1 MTVMT
6 NFLRSLVLSIIF
18 SFVAPMF
25 LFGSILFGLSLV
37 GYIPGLQGVSEV
49 ITTVIMDFLAI
60 FGSGTPVDGLIVIC
74 LTCSFVGALF
84 DTYAYYR
91 YQILR

>member
-1 MTVMT
+1 MTIFT
-6 NFLRSLVLSIIF
+6 NFLRSLLLTIIF

-25 LFGSILFGLSLV
+25 LVGGVLIVVSLM
-37 GYIPGLQGVSEV
+37 GYIPGLQVVTEV
-49 ITTVIMDFLAI
+49 IATNILEFLTI
-60 FGSGTPVDGLIVIC
+60 FGSGTPLRGLFVIS
-74 LTCSFVGALF
+74 LTCCFVGALF